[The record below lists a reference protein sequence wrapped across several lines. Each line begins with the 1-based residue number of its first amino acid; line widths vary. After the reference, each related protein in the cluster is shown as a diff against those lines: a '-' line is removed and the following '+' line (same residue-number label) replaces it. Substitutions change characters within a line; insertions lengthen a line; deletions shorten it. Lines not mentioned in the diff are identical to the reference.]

1 MFNKIKGQQPTKFMI
16 WTKWVLIAISG
27 FFWSCDQKTTQT
39 SEAPQPNIIIF
50 YVDDLG
56 YGDLSS
62 YGATGVQT
70 PNVDR
75 LANQG
80 VRFTDAHSPAAT
92 CTPSRYSL
100 LTGEYAF
107 RNDAKILPGD
117 APLLI
122 DTAKMTLPKMLK
134 KAGYRSAVVGKWHL
148 GLGNG
153 NINWNEKVS
162 PGPLEIGF
170 DYSFLLP
177 ATGDRVPS
185 VYLENHHVVNL
196 DPADPIQVSYNKKV
210 GNRPTGVE
218 NPELLRYAADR
229 QHSETIVNG
238 ISRIGYMAGGETALW
253 KDEDFADI
261 LTQKANQFIAN
272 NKENPF
278 FLYFTFHDIHVPRL
292 PNERF
297 LGKSEMG
304 LRGDAIV
311 QMDWM
316 TGEVMKQL
324 EKLGL
329 DENTLVIFTSDN
341 GPVLND
347 GYDDQAEELLGS
359 HQPAGVYRGGKYS
372 AFEAGTRVPF
382 IAHWP
387 GQIKPLE
394 SPALFT
400 QVDLLASLSEIVDVE
415 LTTEEQADSE
425 NQLKALMGQDTVGRS
440 IMLEEAFTFALRK
453 GQWKYIE
460 PVTANKA
467 YPAWLKNKDI
477 EGGMDTIPQL
487 YDLSKDPSEAVNL
500 AADSPELLAELQHA
514 LQLILEK

>member
-1 MFNKIKGQQPTKFMI
+1 MNRA
-16 WTKWVLIAISG
+16 KWVFIAVSG
-27 FFWSCDQKTTQT
+27 FFWSCDQKATQT
-39 SEAPQPNIIIF
+39 SEASQPNIIIF

-134 KAGYRSAVVGKWHL
+134 KAGYASAVVGKWHL

-153 NINWNEKVS
+153 SINWNEKVS

-185 VYLENHHVVNL
+185 VYLENHNVVNL
-196 DPADPIQVSYNKKV
+196 DPADPIQVSYNEKV

-238 ISRIGYMAGGETALW
+238 ISRIGYMAGGEAALW

-278 FLYFTFHDIHVPRL
+278 FLYFSFHDIHVPRL
-292 PNERF
+292 PHEKF
-297 LGKSEMG
+297 IGKSEMG

-329 DENTLVIFTSDN
+329 EENTLVIFTSDN

-394 SPALFT
+394 SPALLT
-400 QVDLLASLSEIVDVE
+400 QVDLLASLAELVGVE
-415 LTTEEQADSE
+415 LSTEEQSDSE
-425 NQLKALMGQDTVGRS
+425 NQLKALMGQDTIGRS
-440 IMLEEAFTFALRK
+440 LMLEEAFTFALRK

-460 PVTANKA
+460 PVAANKA

-487 YDLSKDPSEAVNL
+487 YDLSNDPAEKVNL
-500 AADSPELLAELQHA
+500 ATDSPELLAELQQA
-514 LQLILEK
+514 LQMILEK